1 MKVKGFILNIVE
13 GFDWDEGNMDK
24 NWGKHKVTNQEC
36 EEVFFDPW
44 LIVYY
49 DKGHSIKEDISQRK
63 AVSQICPTL
72 AYHLLG
78 KTLGERKLF
87 VTFTTRDDKIRVI
100 SARDMNEK
108 ERREYDKYK
117 KKDTSF

>member
-1 MKVKGFILNIVE
+1 MKVK
-13 GFDWDEGNMDK
+13 GFDWDEGNIDK
-24 NWGKHKVTNQEC
+24 NWKKHRVANREC

-49 DKGHSIKEDISQRK
+49 DKGHSIKETR
-63 AVSQICPTL
+63 
-72 AYHLLG
+72 YHLLG
-78 KTLGERKLF
+78 KTLGEKKLF
-87 VTFTTRDDKIRVI
+87 VTFACVGQTYYAALRRQTTRDDKIRVI
-100 SARDMNEK
+100 SARNMSER